1 MPPHPSSLSEA
12 DNTVSAPSMTAT
24 PDHCFAPVYPGTLYS
39 ALRTRMHD
47 WGKYVP
53 PASDLTLPY
62 DIYWADRTL
71 LPPRC
76 YPEDE
81 PDQSYDPIRTHMKS
95 YTSTSMQLTIHF
107 DDRSF
112 KTSLLREK
120 GALAGCHGHL
130 AELALMEYL
139 TSIHPSFPM
148 VDRDALI
155 VSVLNESTPLIL
167 LNSIVSVAAVY
178 DTDGEAEFARC
189 LGFHTSLQAQY
200 ILHERAKL
208 LFQLGDQT
216 VDKEDKTAIIQSAF
230 LLSFCKGLESHSE
243 YAREWLGVAID
254 RAMSLGL
261 HRS

>member
-1 MPPHPSSLSEA
+1 
-12 DNTVSAPSMTAT
+12 
-24 PDHCFAPVYPGTLYS
+24 
-39 ALRTRMHD
+39 MHD

-71 LPPRC
+71 LPSQC

-81 PDQSYDPIRTHMKS
+81 PNQSYDPIRTHMES
-95 YTSTSMQLTIHF
+95 YNTASMQVAIHS
-107 DDRSF
+107 DVHSVKLR
-112 KTSLLREK
+112 LLREE

-139 TSIHPSFPM
+139 TSIHPSFPV
-148 VDRDALI
+148 VDRAALI
-155 VSVLNESTPLIL
+155 LQVLTKSTSLIL
-167 LNSIVSVAAVY
+167 LTSIVSVAAVY

-189 LGFHTSLQAQY
+189 LGFHSSFQAQY
-200 ILHERAKL
+200 NLHNRAKL

-216 VDKEDKTAIIQSAF
+216 GDKEDKTAIIQSAF
-230 LLSFCKGLESHSE
+230 LLSFCKGSDSHSA
-243 YAREWLGVAID
+243 YAREWLGIAID